1 MQAHW
6 EHRLIALAGQPAA
19 PAQVPFFSYWAGD
32 ATLQRAYDLCGRI
45 TSRHSKS
52 FHLASGL
59 LPEAKRA
66 SVRALYAFC
75 RTVDDI
81 VDEGTERDR
90 TAALDYWRDVS
101 RSASAPDGDPVAAAW
116 ADTLARHHIP
126 RHFPL
131 QLIDGVGRDLS
142 QSRYESFDDLAT
154 YCYGVASTVGL
165 MSMYIIGF
173 RSHEAVPHA
182 IKLGVALQMTNIL
195 RDIGEDF
202 QNGRVYLPAEERYEE
217 ITKVPSGAATASI
230 SGTQVREDYLNRG
243 RCYWAM
249 NSLSEAI
256 DDFDKVIQSE
266 PAASCDENERRS
278 ATRFP
283 IERPVSYK
291 YARGRTWSEAIL
303 GKTLNISST
312 GVLFFGDT
320 QLIAGKRLQLSI
332 SWPVQLDGR
341 CSLKLVA
348 VGSVVRCAGNIAAAR
363 IE

>member
-6 EHRLIALAGQPAA
+6 EHRLIALAGQPAV

-202 QNGRVYLPAEERYEE
+202 QNGRVYLPAEEMEAFG
-217 ITKVPSGAATASI
+217 I
-230 SGTQVREDYLNRG
+230 RESDLAGSR
-243 RCYWAM
+243 
-249 NSLSEAI
+249 
-256 DDFDKVIQSE
+256 VT
-266 PAASCDENERRS
+266 ERWR
-278 ATRFP
+278 AFMRFQ
-283 IERPVSYK
+283 IERTRGL
-291 YARGRTWSEAIL
+291 YADAWPGI
-303 GKTLNISST
+303 
-312 GVLFFGDT
+312 
-320 QLIAGKRLQLSI
+320 RLLEREGQLSI
-332 SWPVQLDGR
+332 GAASSLYSGILDAIER
-341 CSLKLVA
+341 NDYDVFTRRASLGAWGKLSRFPALLWRLRVP
-348 VGSVVRCAGNIAAAR
+348 
-363 IE
+363 